1 MCQLWNQEYSEC
13 HHVSSNL
20 IHCPTYYKQQSEA
33 NSFLGRLFNGNVRR
47 KKDCGRVIPHHGEP
61 VLFCPACSV
70 KNDRLRGNQVGDG
83 ALRVRHPRVRD
94 EYPYYSREHR
104 EENENYTERSY
115 RRPGRHAQQGVWIP
129 ELYYEPENLAQRD
142 SYCRAAGR
150 ARPVS
155 PPRTSAA
162 TPDTYKPE
170 QKRDKSAVRLQ
181 KPTRDCGLMR
191 HERKHEQ
198 EREHEHRHHGS
209 TSKQFPSKRE
219 GDRTK
224 LVKRAERKPHASV
237 KEACGFDNPPRSKK
251 PAEPT
256 PRHDRRH
263 RERVPKNKS
272 SRGRKRSRTPSPKRL
287 PPTPPPKDR
296 RQRKWMPQIG
306 NSFSQ
311 ERPSTA
317 PPPPDKHP
325 QLRRKPGQVYKVPR
339 TPSPP
344 RPPKP
349 PKPSNPPMPMP
360 IPVPIVIPPPI
371 PNPLPEYQ
379 VYLNAQ
385 RFAANYHPTSEMAA
399 ETSTFRPPLKRP
411 PQRSKGLH
419 QHPTLR
425 RIASP
430 LRILD
435 NSSDESFVCRDAR
448 LVTLS
453 GEISFKERA

>member
-13 HHVSSNL
+13 HHVSSSL

-94 EYPYYSREHR
+94 ECPYYSREHR
-104 EENENYTERSY
+104 ERNENHTERSY
-115 RRPGRHAQQGVWIP
+115 RRPERHAQQGVWIP
-129 ELYYEPENLAQRD
+129 ELYYEPENLARRD
-142 SYCRAAGR
+142 PYRRAAGR

-162 TPDTYKPE
+162 TRDTYKPE
-170 QKRDKSAVRLQ
+170 QKRDKSAVPPQ
-181 KPTRDCGLMR
+181 KSTRGCGLMH
-191 HERKHEQ
+191 HERKHER
-198 EREHEHRHHGS
+198 ERKHEHRHHAS
-209 TSKQFPSKRE
+209 TSKQSPSKSE
-219 GDRTK
+219 GNRTK
-224 LVKRAERKPHASV
+224 LVKRAERKPHAPV
-237 KEACGFDNPPRSKK
+237 KETRGFDDPPHPKK

-256 PRHDRRH
+256 PRRDQRH
-263 RERVPKNKS
+263 REGVPRNKS
-272 SRGRKRSRTPSPKRL
+272 SRGRKRSRTRSPKPR
-287 PPTPPPKDR
+287 PPTPPPKER
-296 RQRKWMPQIG
+296 RQRKWMPKIG
-306 NSFSQ
+306 NSFNQ
-311 ERPSTA
+311 DRPPPA
-317 PPPPDKHP
+317 PPPPDKYP
-325 QLRRKPGQVYKVPR
+325 ALRRKPGRVYKLPR

-344 RPPKP
+344 RPPPKP
-349 PKPSNPPMPMP
+349 PKPPTPPIS
-360 IPVPIVIPPPI
+360 IPVVIASPTLT
-371 PNPLPEYQ
+371 PLPEYQ

-385 RFAANYHPTSEMAA
+385 RFAATYNPTSEKAA
-399 ETSTFRPPLKRP
+399 ETSTSRPPLKPP
-411 PQRSKGLH
+411 PQRNKGLH

-448 LVTLS
+448 QVTLS
-453 GEISFKERA
+453 GSMYF